1 MAINKAKDKLAGVL
15 KQHRQKVMLAAV
27 GLIFVLLAGGGVLFQ
42 KQNRAQQEAQLPT
55 APKTVELA
63 LSEKKE
69 EGGPPEPSTQTTAFH
84 LQPSPDELLQQL
96 ASLENLNED
105 VIAAK
110 FSGLRVLWPVYFFN
124 LEETEGGKATILL
137 DVSEDGFGMVIESEV
152 DTSVY
157 PQLRGL
163 QIGKKI
169 WIGGEILAVDQSGTG
184 TVYLKT
190 EHLTFSDVA
199 PVGTGSRPTT
209 K

>member
-1 MAINKAKDKLAGVL
+1 MATNISKNKLIVFL
-15 KQHRQKVMLAAV
+15 KQYRQRAMFAAV
-27 GLIFVLLAGGGVLFQ
+27 GLTFVLLAGGGVFLQ
-42 KQNRAQQEAQLPT
+42 KHNRAQQEARPHA
-55 APKTVELA
+55 APKTVELK
-63 LSEKKE
+63 LPEKKE
-69 EGGPPEPSTQTTAFH
+69 GGGPSEPSPQATTFH

-96 ASLENLNED
+96 TSLENLNED

-137 DVSEDGFGMVIESEV
+137 DVSEDGFGMVVESEV
-152 DTSVY
+152 DTSAY

-163 QIGKKI
+163 PIGKKI

-199 PVGTGSRPTT
+199 PVAPGSRLSS

>member
-1 MAINKAKDKLAGVL
+1 MATNISKNKLILFL
-15 KQHRQKVMLAAV
+15 KQHRQRAIFVAV
-27 GLIFVLLAGGGVLFQ
+27 GLTFVLLAGGGVFLQ
-42 KQNRAQQEAQLPT
+42 KHNRAQQEEQLHV
-55 APKTVELA
+55 APKTIELK
-63 LSEKKE
+63 LPEKKE
-69 EGGPPEPSTQTTAFH
+69 EGGQSEPPPQTTAFH
-84 LQPSPDELLQQL
+84 LQPSPEEILRQL
-96 ASLENLNED
+96 TSLENLNED

-152 DTSVY
+152 DTSAY

-190 EHLTFSDVA
+190 EHLTFSEVA
-199 PVGTGSRPTT
+199 PVAPGSRQAS

>member
-1 MAINKAKDKLAGVL
+1 MATRILKNKLTVFL
-15 KQHRQKVMLAAV
+15 KQHRQKAIFAAV
-27 GLIFVLLAGGGVLFQ
+27 GLIFVILAGGGVLFQ
-42 KQNRAQQEAQLPT
+42 KHNRGQQEALPHA
-55 APKTVELA
+55 APKTVELK
-63 LSEKKE
+63 LPVKNE
-69 EGGPPEPSTQTTAFH
+69 EGGQAESSSQATAFH

-96 ASLENLNED
+96 TSLENLNED

-152 DTSVY
+152 DTSAY
-157 PQLRGL
+157 PQFRGL
-163 QIGKKI
+163 PIGKKI

-190 EHLTFSDVA
+190 EHITFSDAPPVA
-199 PVGTGSRPTT
+199 SGSRLSS

>member
-1 MAINKAKDKLAGVL
+1 
-15 KQHRQKVMLAAV
+15 MLAAA
-27 GLIFVLLAGGGVLFQ
+27 GLTFVLLAGGGVLLQ
-42 KQNRAQQEAQLPT
+42 QHNRDQQEALLHA
-55 APKTVELA
+55 APKTVELK
-63 LSEKKE
+63 LPEKKE
-69 EGGPPEPSTQTTAFH
+69 EGGQAESSSQATAFH

-96 ASLENLNED
+96 TSLENLNED

-124 LEETEGGKATILL
+124 IEETEGGKATILL

-152 DTSVY
+152 DTSAY

-163 QIGKKI
+163 PIGKKI

-184 TVYLKT
+184 TVYLRT
-190 EHLTFSDVA
+190 EHLTFSDAA
-199 PVGTGSRPTT
+199 PVAAGSRLSS